1 MSLQEQGVDSACKA
15 EVPSVSK
22 RSQWFEDSMRLQQP
36 TWIDDER
43 KIDSQIVNEY
53 KAGVLAIATTGYL

>member
-1 MSLQEQGVDSACKA
+1 M
-15 EVPSVSK
+15 SK

-53 KAGVLAIATTGYL
+53 KAGVLTIATTGYL